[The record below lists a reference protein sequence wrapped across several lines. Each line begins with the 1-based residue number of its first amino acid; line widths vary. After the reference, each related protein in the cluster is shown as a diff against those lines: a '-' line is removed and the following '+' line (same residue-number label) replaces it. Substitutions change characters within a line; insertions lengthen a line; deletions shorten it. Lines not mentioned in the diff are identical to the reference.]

1 MYLLAVFSPFLGSA
15 SAGLLGRFIGSR
27 GSGILT
33 IIGMF
38 ISFIGSTLILY
49 EVGIQGSPVYITLG
63 NWFSVSSISV
73 YWSMYFDSLT
83 ACMMFTVTMVSLCVH
98 IYSLGY
104 MQTDPHLPRF
114 MSYLSLF
121 TFFMLI
127 LVSADNMLQML
138 VGFEGIGVCSFLL
151 ISFWF
156 HRLSATK
163 SAIKAMLVNR
173 VSDTFLMI
181 SIMLMWWFLGSTD
194 FTVLAANGMKAAH
207 IDYICLLLL
216 LGVLGKSAQI
226 GPMKAFDI
234 NKKVDNI
241 INLYKYYQNFI
252 LFIILRYAGNSSY
265 SFESAINGTLS
276 FKSLNL
282 GNLYP
287 EKFQKH
293 GDNQQGKEID
303 KKFLEWFIGFV
314 EGDGCFYI
322 SGQKP
327 IFTIHLHIVDL
338 PLLYEIK
345 AELNMGSIHFNK
357 DRKKALFTIKAKHQ
371 IISLI
376 NIFNGN
382 LYLPKRKEQFKLWVN
397 SYNKKHNSNI
407 KVIDSNFLPSLS
419 NGWLSGFTDAEGCFT
434 VSIYKNK
441 KYGYYK
447 IIQRY
452 MLAQKDSKNE
462 LKFFSSLLKGYVE
475 KSKNCDRLVIN
486 YLQLDNIIN
495 YMSEFPLRSSKY
507 KSFNLWKKIWL
518 HRKDS
523 NNVSNLNVIKDLD
536 KELKLLKYLKNL

>member
-1 MYLLAVFSPFLGSA
+1 MYLLAVFAPFFGSA
-15 SAGLLGRFIGSR
+15 AAGLFGRFIGSR
-27 GSGILT
+27 GSGLIT

-38 ISFIGSTLILY
+38 VSFLGSTLIYY
-49 EVGIQGSPVYITLG
+49 EVGLQGSPVYITLG
-63 NWFSVSSISV
+63 NWFSVSSVNVS
-73 YWSMYFDSLT
+73 WSMYFDSLT

-121 TFFMLI
+121 TFFMLL

-181 SIMLMWWFLGSTD
+181 SIMLMWWYMGSTD
-194 FTVLAANGMKAAH
+194 FTVLAANGIKAAH
-207 IDYICLLLL
+207 IDIICFLLL

-252 LFIILRYAGNSSY
+252 LFRILRYAGNSSY

-293 GDNQQGKEID
+293 GENLQGKEID

-327 IFTIHLHIVDL
+327 KFSIHLHIVDL

-345 AELNMGSIHFNK
+345 AE
-357 DRKKALFTIKAKHQ
+357 
-371 IISLI
+371 
-376 NIFNGN
+376 
-382 LYLPKRKEQFKLWVN
+382 
-397 SYNKKHNSNI
+397 
-407 KVIDSNFLPSLS
+407 
-419 NGWLSGFTDAEGCFT
+419 
-434 VSIYKNK
+434 
-441 KYGYYK
+441 
-447 IIQRY
+447 
-452 MLAQKDSKNE
+452 
-462 LKFFSSLLKGYVE
+462 
-475 KSKNCDRLVIN
+475 
-486 YLQLDNIIN
+486 
-495 YMSEFPLRSSKY
+495 
-507 KSFNLWKKIWL
+507 
-518 HRKDS
+518 
-523 NNVSNLNVIKDLD
+523 
-536 KELKLLKYLKNL
+536 

>member
-1 MYLLAVFSPFLGSA
+1 MYLLAVFAPFLGSA

-181 SIMLMWWFLGSTD
+181 SIMLMWWYLGSTD

-226 GPMKAFDI
+226 GQMKALDI
-234 NKKVDNI
+234 NKKVENI

-252 LFIILRYAGNSSY
+252 LFRFLRYAGNSSY

-293 GDNQQGKEID
+293 GENQQGKEID

-338 PLLYEIK
+338 PLLYEIQ

-371 IISLI
+371 ILSLI

-407 KVIDSNFLPSLS
+407 KVIYSNFLPSLS
-419 NGWLSGFTDAEGCFT
+419 NGWLSGLTDAEGCFT

-462 LKFFSSLLKGYVE
+462 LKFISSLLKGYVE

-486 YLQLDNIIN
+486 YLQLDYIIN
-495 YMSEFPLRSSKY
+495 YMSEFPLRSSKC